1 MAKLSPK
8 QKKIA
13 AKAGDP
19 NKIEGADFAKIRQE
33 KEGGAGPIQMS
44 KVGYTM
50 QYGKNAETDTPT
62 TFRTDAVMRMAPMLM
77 TNGNKPVDT
86 SSYSADTSSAYSTP
100 SFQGSEGQNYAS
112 SRTETTSTDTEVIP
126 GEETTN
132 TRLSYQEAWD
142 QNIIEPGYTKGV
154 RDRYEAKG
162 LTFED
167 YAGGREEQ
175 RKDDPEGFEAD
186 MVAKTKVA
194 GGPGTST
201 TKTDDQTIQ
210 TTKTDVD
217 QSPQITDSV
226 LVGKR
231 EQKYMEKTRKRLI
244 NDQSKMRK
252 ALEKAEKKYGTNSP
266 EYRNAQK
273 SYQGA
278 IQSLSRFEEGRSQGA
293 TTGGTFKT
301 GLVQTD
307 AQTDFENQQK
317 QKQSGESWR
326 QRFEQDAARLNSRI
340 GKGLG
345 ELSSFSNLG
354 MPGTTSNSDFMSNIF
369 GTSGL
374 PTFGMIK
381 PMQFRAQ
388 GGGKASRTAKS
399 KSGGLNRKNNY

>member
-126 GEETTN
+126 GDTKTETKTVTYDDLYNNAIADGKTPEEAQKIV
-132 TRLSYQEAWD
+132 QEARD
-142 QNIIEPGYTKGV
+142 YNMKEYGTHNPTAEVEGV
-154 RDRYEAKG
+154 NN
-162 LTFED
+162 TI
-167 YAGGREEQ
+167 
-175 RKDDPEGFEAD
+175 
-186 MVAKTKVA
+186 
-194 GGPGTST
+194 T
-201 TKTDDQTIQ
+201 TTTQGDDQTIQ

-266 EYRNAQK
+266 EYKNAQK

-345 ELSSFSNLG
+345 DLSSFSNLG

-369 GTSGL
+369 GTSSL
-374 PTFGMIK
+374 SPTGMIK